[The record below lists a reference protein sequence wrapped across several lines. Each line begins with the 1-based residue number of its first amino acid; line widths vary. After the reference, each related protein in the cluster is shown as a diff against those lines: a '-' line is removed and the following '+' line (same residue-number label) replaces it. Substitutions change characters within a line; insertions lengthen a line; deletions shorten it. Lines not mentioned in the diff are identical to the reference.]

1 MITMKDSIEILNCI
15 IVNETKSIETM
26 RHSLK
31 EDELTILRLQNKLR
45 ALEKD
50 IWEHKQLIKEYRS
63 YLGNMPKSTHTSTK
77 LVPAKKRHP
86 YTDPS
91 ITRIKSVG
99 KLDGKEGMISS

>member
-1 MITMKDSIEILNCI
+1 MITMKDTIERLNCI

-50 IWEHKQLIKEYRS
+50 IGVRKQLIKEYRD
-63 YLGNMPKSTHTSTK
+63 YLGNMSKSTHTRTK
-77 LVPAKKRHP
+77 LIPARVRHLD
-86 YTDPS
+86 TDPS
-91 ITRIKSVG
+91 ITRIKSVRRLE
-99 KLDGKEGMISS
+99 KKA